1 MIKRDSKVKYKG
13 KYYWVKAKI
22 EQPGREPLVLLKN
35 SENKDHFAVSI
46 YRVKE
51 VK

>member
-35 SENKDHFAVSI
+35 SVTKEHFAVPVVQCKL
-46 YRVKE
+46 VK
-51 VK
+51 